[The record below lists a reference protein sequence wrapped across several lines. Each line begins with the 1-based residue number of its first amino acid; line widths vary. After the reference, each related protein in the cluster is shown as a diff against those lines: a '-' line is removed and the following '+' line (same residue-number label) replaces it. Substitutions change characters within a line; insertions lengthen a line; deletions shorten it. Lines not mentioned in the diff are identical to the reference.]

1 MKRAEFAGR
10 RGSASAGEYS
20 ARAIWLWARWSKRA
34 SRTQA
39 GASVIASRTCWTTGR
54 MVAARA
60 ERRRA
65 EVTTELRARSDGC
78 PRPRPPRWTAQ
89 PRQAAGAAVRRQTG
103 LVRGE
108 PCAARGEELTDI
120 ALGIH
125 AWRLAPA
132 GGTSQVLAV
141 PGTAG
146 GPAPAAA
153 RFIRTGRARLPRHGR
168 RRRSRRR
175 RRRWTDPAATAA
187 RCRPS
192 RR

>member
-1 MKRAEFAGR
+1 GLEHRVARPGDPAPFEPVVVVHAH
-10 RGSASAGEYS
+10 AGEH
-20 ARAIWLWARWSKRA
+20 RDLF
-34 SRTQA
+34 
-39 GASVIASRTCWTTGR
+39 
-54 MVAARA
+54 
-60 ERRRA
+60 
-65 EVTTELRARSDGC
+65 
-78 PRPRPPRWTAQ
+78 TAQ
-89 PRQAAGAAVRRQTG
+89 PRHAAGAAVRRQTG

-187 RCRPS
+187 RCR
-192 RR
+192 